1 MEGLG
6 ARDANRAD
14 DVRSV
19 VTGDLGRHDV
29 ECGVV
34 IDDLEHE
41 LDVVVRLV
49 ERGHDRLL
57 GRDLGRVIARAQ
69 TAEPMD
75 LNDVPRRPAGGGIAR
90 VRFLGLAGLTAAG
103 GENQGQDRE
112 DRAEA

>member
-6 ARDANRAD
+6 ARDAHRTD

-19 VTGDLGRHDV
+19 ATGDLGRHDV
-29 ECGVV
+29 ERGVV
-34 IDDLEHE
+34 VDDLEHE

-57 GRDLGRVIARAQ
+57 GRDLGRVIARSQ
-69 TAEPMD
+69 TAEPID
-75 LNDVPRRPAGGGIAR
+75 LDDLPGRLAGGGIAR
-90 VRFLGLAGLTAAG
+90 ARILGLAGLTATG
-103 GENQGQDRE
+103 GEDQGQDRE